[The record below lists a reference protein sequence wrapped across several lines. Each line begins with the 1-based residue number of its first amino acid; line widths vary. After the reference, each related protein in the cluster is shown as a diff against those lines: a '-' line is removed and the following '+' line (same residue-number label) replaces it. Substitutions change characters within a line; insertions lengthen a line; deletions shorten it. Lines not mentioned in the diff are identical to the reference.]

1 MSNVDETKVTE
12 AVKAE
17 ASKVSKSQQ
26 KRLDRKKKN
35 AEAKRNDL
43 VGAIIGVLAIVV
55 ILGAIIASIASNA
68 AKQAKVITP
77 SDDFSKLL
85 TDTGMIKGVN
95 VESITQLCDYNNI
108 IVPLEKVATTDE
120 EFEEEKESLLNS
132 NLEYNEASEEAIAD
146 GTKINL
152 DYVGSI
158 DGVEFEGGNSNGE
171 GYDLTIGSGSF
182 IPGFEDAL
190 IGHKVG
196 EVFDIDVTFPE
207 EYQAEELA
215 GKAAVFNCTIN
226 GIYEKAEFNDDFV
239 KEHLSDK
246 ADTVEGYRAALDEEN
261 IPERTREFVEN
272 YIYDNSTVT
281 KFPKKYLKQLK
292 ANQKYNDIS
301 TYEYM
306 NQMMASMYGQGYSSF
321 EQYTGLTEEAYD
333 ATLDVSSK
341 QVEKEKI
348 LFQAIAQKEGIT
360 VSEDE
365 VKAYVDEM
373 FGEDGYDRQVE
384 AFGKGYLAQ
393 MALDE
398 KVIDILTEKAT
409 VQ

>member
-17 ASKVSKSQQ
+17 ASNVSKSKQ

-43 VGAIIGVLAIVV
+43 IGAIIGIVAVVGILA
-55 ILGAIIASIASNA
+55 AIIASIASNA
-68 AKQAKVITP
+68 AKQAKIITP
-77 SDDFSKLL
+77 NDDFSRLL
-85 TDTGMIKGVN
+85 TDAGMIKGVN
-95 VESITQLCDYNNI
+95 VDSITELCDYNNI
-108 IVPLEKVATTDE
+108 IVPLENVAITDE
-120 EFEEEKESLLNS
+120 EFEEEKESVLNA
-132 NLEYNEASEEAIAD
+132 NLTYNEASEEAIAD

-158 DGVEFEGGNSNGE
+158 DGVEFDGGNSNGE
-171 GYDLTIGSGSF
+171 GADLTIGSGQF

-207 EYQAEELA
+207 EYQSADLA

-246 ADTVEGYRAALDEEN
+246 ADTVEGYRAALDAET

-281 KFPKKYLKQLK
+281 KFPKKYLQLLK
-292 ANQKYNDIS
+292 GNQKYNDIS
-301 TYEYM
+301 TYDYM

-321 EQYTGLTEEAYD
+321 EEYTGLTEEAYD
-333 ATLDVSSK
+333 ATLDVSCK

-348 LFQAIAQKEGIT
+348 IFQAIAQKEGIT

-365 VKAYVDEM
+365 VKAFVDEM

-398 KVIDILTEKAT
+398 KVMDVLTEKAT

>member
-1 MSNVDETKVTE
+1 MTE

-272 YIYDNSTVT
+272 YIYDNYMTT
-281 KFPKKYLKQLK
+281 K
-292 ANQKYNDIS
+292 I
-301 TYEYM
+301 
-306 NQMMASMYGQGYSSF
+306 
-321 EQYTGLTEEAYD
+321 
-333 ATLDVSSK
+333 
-341 QVEKEKI
+341 
-348 LFQAIAQKEGIT
+348 
-360 VSEDE
+360 
-365 VKAYVDEM
+365 
-373 FGEDGYDRQVE
+373 
-384 AFGKGYLAQ
+384 
-393 MALDE
+393 
-398 KVIDILTEKAT
+398 
-409 VQ
+409 